1 MNKYQKS
8 KENVRNTAIEWQHDF
23 NNHNNSYDELAIFS
37 DYFYNLAKRYG
48 LIKEF
53 RKNGI
58 I

>member
-8 KENVRNTAIEWQHDF
+8 KENARNTAIEWQHDS
-23 NNHNNSYDELAIFS
+23 NNYNYSYGELAAFS

-53 RKNGI
+53 RENGI